1 MEGPRRTQVCDEA
14 PGVRDAREHVGRGRG
29 QQNRSLIEPA
39 GEADRDDLVQL
50 MVAFRDH
57 LGQSQP
63 SAATFRHGVDLLGE
77 DPATEFFVARAA
89 SGRALG
95 YSQVRY
101 RYSAWIP
108 GLRAEIEDL
117 FVLPEARRQGVG
129 LALLET
135 VIERARQRSCF
146 VLGLNTNERNQEAL
160 SLYRRLGFAAERAR
174 WKGSRQL
181 WLEKRIEPA

>member
-1 MEGPRRTQVCDEA
+1 LEGTRRTQVCHEA
-14 PGVRDAREHVGRGRG
+14 LGVRDAPEHLAREGRQRD
-29 QQNRSLIEPA
+29 RSMIEPA
-39 GEADRDDLVQL
+39 GEADRHDLVQL

-63 SAATFRHGVDLLGE
+63 SAATFRQAVDLLGE
-77 DPATEFFVARAA
+77 DPATEFLVARAA

-108 GLRAEIEDL
+108 GVGAEIEDL

-129 LALLET
+129 LTLLET
-135 VIERARQRSCF
+135 VLGRARQRSCF
-146 VLGLNTNERNQEAL
+146 VLGLTTNERNQEAL